1 MRKISGTFILL
12 LGIMPLFALSA
23 FGGGGFGSA
32 ISFEV
37 LKSDSGFIIQ
47 QLDETGN
54 TVFLQ
59 HVLTNDSGT
68 PVNVSVSSFQ
78 SVEFQ
83 KVDET
88 CKPITLFTNHILVIP
103 YSPVQ
108 ISDLGRYVMLPA
120 LVEFEHPETFE
131 PIEIYFEK
139 YNLLLDDGVN
149 AGFTNAV
156 DFSCDDVYAE
166 MNPRYEHAFDDNLGM
181 QDSGSSS
188 SQAGG
193 QGNQQ
198 QGGGQGNQQQ
208 GGEQENNSQN
218 GPQSGTNLTPQ
229 EQELLQQAEELL
241 SEYEMAAELQNAPVN
256 PTERPYLVEQ
266 NTEQFRDEIR
276 ERMQIQEQLMQQL
289 QQNSDF
295 QNFDEQLSNE
305 GLTQQPPSLSMSDD
319 ETLLSVP
326 YENDDMSAA
335 ISAEFQNG
343 QITNVLLERPSDEI
357 ESNLLW
363 IIPLII
369 GVIAVAVF
377 ISMKLPKK
385 KSIIQTPMIVKNDN
399 YTISYVDLTREMLT
413 EAQQMYDEDLFKDA
427 HEKLSQSIRFY
438 YSNRFSTGTE
448 ITNMDALQLLRK
460 ENIPEFD
467 SILDYLSMCEMIEFA
482 KNPTERKRFFSA
494 IERFSQIIE

>member
-1 MRKISGTFILL
+1 MGLI
-12 LGIMPLFALSA
+12 PLFGLPA
-23 FGGGGFGSA
+23 FAGGGFVA
-32 ISFEV
+32 AKTPEV
-37 LKSDSGFIIQ
+37 LTTDSGFIIQ
-47 QLDETGN
+47 SVNEAEN
-54 TVFLQ
+54 SVFMQ
-59 HVLTNDSGT
+59 HVLINDSGT
-68 PVNVSVSSFQ
+68 PVNVSVSSYASANFL
-78 SVEFQ
+78 
-83 KVDET
+83 KIDET
-88 CKPITLFTNHILVIP
+88 CKPQTLFTNHILVIP

-108 ISDLGRYVMLPA
+108 IADLGRYVMLPA
-120 LVEFEHPETFE
+120 LVEFEHPETFDQ
-131 PIEIYFEK
+131 IEIFFEK
-139 YNLLLDDGVN
+139 YGLLLDDGEN
-149 AGFTNAV
+149 TGFTNSV
-156 DFSCDDVYAE
+156 DFSCDDVYIS
-166 MNPRYEHAFDDNLGM
+166 MNPRYDNLFQENLTM
-181 QDSGSSS
+181 QSQSSSS
-188 SQAGG
+188 SQNGA
-193 QGNQQ
+193 QQ
-198 QGGGQGNQQQ
+198 NGAQQ
-208 GGEQENNSQN
+208 NSQ
-218 GPQSGTNLTPQ
+218 QSGTNLTPQ
-229 EQELLQQAEELL
+229 EQELLQQADELL
-241 SEYEMAAELQNAPVN
+241 REYQMAAELQNSPLD
-256 PTERPYLVEQ
+256 PTERPFLVEQ

-276 ERMQIQEQLMQQL
+276 EQMQMQEQLMQQL
-289 QQNSDF
+289 QQNPDF

-326 YENDDMSAA
+326 YENDNMSAA

-369 GVIAVAVF
+369 GVIAVAIF

-467 SILDYLSMCEMIEFA
+467 SILDYLGMCEMIEFA
-482 KNPTERKRFFSA
+482 KNPTERKKFFSA

>member
-1 MRKISGTFILL
+1 MGLI
-12 LGIMPLFALSA
+12 PLFGLPA
-23 FGGGGFGSA
+23 FAGGGFVA
-32 ISFEV
+32 AKTPEV
-37 LKSDSGFIIQ
+37 LTTDSGFIIQ
-47 QLDETGN
+47 SVNEAEN
-54 TVFLQ
+54 SVFMQ
-59 HVLTNDSGT
+59 HVLINDSGT
-68 PVNVSVSSFQ
+68 PVNVSVSSYASANFL
-78 SVEFQ
+78 
-83 KVDET
+83 KIDET
-88 CKPITLFTNHILVIP
+88 CKPQTLFTNHILVIP

-108 ISDLGRYVMLPA
+108 IADLGRYVMLPA
-120 LVEFEHPETFE
+120 LVEFEHPETFDQ
-131 PIEIYFEK
+131 IEIFFEK
-139 YNLLLDDGVN
+139 YGLLLDDGEN
-149 AGFTNAV
+149 TGFTNSV
-156 DFSCDDVYAE
+156 DFSCDDVYIS
-166 MNPRYEHAFDDNLGM
+166 MNPRYDNLFQENLTM
-181 QDSGSSS
+181 QSQSSSS
-188 SQAGG
+188 SQNGA
-193 QGNQQ
+193 Q
-198 QGGGQGNQQQ
+198 
-208 GGEQENNSQN
+208 QN
-218 GPQSGTNLTPQ
+218 GAQQNGQQSGTNLTPQ
-229 EQELLQQAEELL
+229 EQELLQQADELL
-241 SEYEMAAELQNAPVN
+241 REYQMAAELQNSPLD
-256 PTERPYLVEQ
+256 PTERPFLVEQ

-276 ERMQIQEQLMQQL
+276 EQMQMQEQLMQQL
-289 QQNSDF
+289 QQNPDF

-326 YENDDMSAA
+326 YENDDMSAT

-357 ESNLLW
+357 ESDLLW
-363 IIPLII
+363 IISLII

-467 SILDYLSMCEMIEFA
+467 SILDYLGMCEMIEFA

>member
-1 MRKISGTFILL
+1 MLWLI
-12 LGIMPLFALSA
+12 PLFGLPA
-23 FGGGGFGSA
+23 FAGGGFVA
-32 ISFEV
+32 AKTPEV
-37 LKSDSGFIIQ
+37 LTTDSGFIIQ
-47 QLDETGN
+47 SVNEAEN
-54 TVFLQ
+54 SVFMQ
-59 HVLTNDSGT
+59 HVLINDSGT
-68 PVNVSVSSFQ
+68 PVNVSVSSYASANFL
-78 SVEFQ
+78 
-83 KVDET
+83 KIDET
-88 CKPITLFTNHILVIP
+88 CKPQTLFTNHILVIP

-108 ISDLGRYVMLPA
+108 IADLGRYVMLPA
-120 LVEFEHPETFE
+120 LVEFEHPETFDQ
-131 PIEIYFEK
+131 IEIFFEK
-139 YNLLLDDGVN
+139 YGLLLDDGEN
-149 AGFTNAV
+149 TGFTNSV
-156 DFSCDDVYAE
+156 DFSCDDVYIS
-166 MNPRYEHAFDDNLGM
+166 MNPRYDNLFQENLTM
-181 QDSGSSS
+181 QSQSSSS
-188 SQAGG
+188 SQNGG
-193 QGNQQ
+193 QQNGAQQ
-198 QGGGQGNQQQ
+198 NGAQQNGAQ
-208 GGEQENNSQN
+208 QN
-218 GPQSGTNLTPQ
+218 GPQNGQQSGTNLTPQ
-229 EQELLQQAEELL
+229 EQELLQQADELL
-241 SEYEMAAELQNAPVN
+241 REYQMAAELQNSPLD
-256 PTERPYLVEQ
+256 PTERPFLVEQ

-276 ERMQIQEQLMQQL
+276 EQMQMQEQLMQQL
-289 QQNSDF
+289 QQNPDF

-369 GVIAVAVF
+369 GVIAVAIF

-385 KSIIQTPMIVKNDN
+385 KSIIQTPMMVKNDN

-482 KNPTERKRFFSA
+482 KNPTERKKFFSA

>member
-1 MRKISGTFILL
+1 MGLI
-12 LGIMPLFALSA
+12 PLFGLPA
-23 FGGGGFGSA
+23 FAGGGFVA
-32 ISFEV
+32 AKTPEV
-37 LKSDSGFIIQ
+37 LTTDSGFIIQ
-47 QLDETGN
+47 SVNEAEN
-54 TVFLQ
+54 SVFMQ
-59 HVLTNDSGT
+59 HVLINDSGT
-68 PVNVSVSSFQ
+68 PVNVSVSSYASANFL
-78 SVEFQ
+78 
-83 KVDET
+83 KIDET
-88 CKPITLFTNHILVIP
+88 CKPQTLFTNHILVIP

-108 ISDLGRYVMLPA
+108 IADLGRYVMLPA
-120 LVEFEHPETFE
+120 LVEFEHPETLDQ
-131 PIEIYFEK
+131 IEIFFEK
-139 YNLLLDDGVN
+139 YGLLLDDGEN
-149 AGFTNAV
+149 TGFTNSV
-156 DFSCDDVYAE
+156 DFSCDDVYIS
-166 MNPRYEHAFDDNLGM
+166 MNPRYDNLFQENLTM
-181 QDSGSSS
+181 QSQSSSS
-188 SQAGG
+188 SQNGA
-193 QGNQQ
+193 Q
-198 QGGGQGNQQQ
+198 
-208 GGEQENNSQN
+208 QN
-218 GPQSGTNLTPQ
+218 GAQQNGQQSGTNLTPQ
-229 EQELLQQAEELL
+229 EQELLQQADELL
-241 SEYEMAAELQNAPVN
+241 REYQMAAELQNSPLD
-256 PTERPYLVEQ
+256 PTERPFLVEQ

-276 ERMQIQEQLMQQL
+276 EQMQMQEQLMQQL
-289 QQNSDF
+289 QQNPDF

-326 YENDDMSAA
+326 YENDDMSAT

-357 ESNLLW
+357 ESDLLW
-363 IIPLII
+363 IISLII

-460 ENIPEFD
+460 ENIPEFN
-467 SILDYLSMCEMIEFA
+467 SILDYLGMCEMIEFA

-494 IERFSQIIE
+494 IESFSQIIE

>member
-1 MRKISGTFILL
+1 MGLI
-12 LGIMPLFALSA
+12 PLFGLPA
-23 FGGGGFGSA
+23 FAGGGFVA
-32 ISFEV
+32 AKTLEV
-37 LKSDSGFIIQ
+37 LTTDSGFIIQ
-47 QLDETGN
+47 SVNEAEN
-54 TVFLQ
+54 SVFMQ
-59 HVLTNDSGT
+59 HVLINDSGT
-68 PVNVSVSSFQ
+68 PVNVSVSSYASANFL
-78 SVEFQ
+78 
-83 KVDET
+83 KIDET
-88 CKPITLFTNHILVIP
+88 CKPQTLFTNHILVIP

-108 ISDLGRYVMLPA
+108 IADLGRYVMLPA
-120 LVEFEHPETFE
+120 LVEFEHPETLDQ
-131 PIEIYFEK
+131 IEIFFEK
-139 YNLLLDDGVN
+139 YGLLLDDGEN
-149 AGFTNAV
+149 TGFTNSV
-156 DFSCDDVYAE
+156 DFSCDDVYIS
-166 MNPRYEHAFDDNLGM
+166 MNPRYDNLFQENLTM
-181 QDSGSSS
+181 QSQSSSS
-188 SQAGG
+188 SQNGA
-193 QGNQQ
+193 Q
-198 QGGGQGNQQQ
+198 
-208 GGEQENNSQN
+208 QN
-218 GPQSGTNLTPQ
+218 GAQQNGQQSGTNLTPQ
-229 EQELLQQAEELL
+229 EQELLQQADELL
-241 SEYEMAAELQNAPVN
+241 REYQMAAELQNSPLD
-256 PTERPYLVEQ
+256 PTERPFLVEQ

-276 ERMQIQEQLMQQL
+276 EQMQMQEQLMQQL
-289 QQNSDF
+289 QQNPDF

-326 YENDDMSAA
+326 YENDDMSAT

-363 IIPLII
+363 IISLII

-460 ENIPEFD
+460 ENIPEFN
-467 SILDYLSMCEMIEFA
+467 SILDYLGMCEMIEFA

-494 IERFSQIIE
+494 IESFSQIIE

>member
-1 MRKISGTFILL
+1 MGLI
-12 LGIMPLFALSA
+12 PLFGLPA
-23 FGGGGFGSA
+23 FAGGGFVA
-32 ISFEV
+32 AKTPEV
-37 LKSDSGFIIQ
+37 LTTDSGFIIQ
-47 QLDETGN
+47 SVNEAEN
-54 TVFLQ
+54 SVFMQ
-59 HVLTNDSGT
+59 HVLINDSGT
-68 PVNVSVSSFQ
+68 PVNVSVSSYASANFL
-78 SVEFQ
+78 
-83 KVDET
+83 KIDET
-88 CKPITLFTNHILVIP
+88 CKPQTLFTNHILVIP

-108 ISDLGRYVMLPA
+108 IADLGRYVMLPA
-120 LVEFEHPETFE
+120 LVEFEHPETFDQ
-131 PIEIYFEK
+131 IEIFFEK
-139 YNLLLDDGVN
+139 YGLLLDDGEN
-149 AGFTNAV
+149 TGFTNSV
-156 DFSCDDVYAE
+156 DFSCDDVYIS
-166 MNPRYEHAFDDNLGM
+166 MNPRYDNLFQENLTM
-181 QDSGSSS
+181 QSQSSSS
-188 SQAGG
+188 SQNGA
-193 QGNQQ
+193 Q
-198 QGGGQGNQQQ
+198 
-208 GGEQENNSQN
+208 QN
-218 GPQSGTNLTPQ
+218 GAQQNGAQQNGAQQNSLQNGQQSGTNLTPQ
-229 EQELLQQAEELL
+229 EQELLQQADELL
-241 SEYEMAAELQNAPVN
+241 REYQMAAELQNSPLD
-256 PTERPYLVEQ
+256 PTERPFLVEQ

-276 ERMQIQEQLMQQL
+276 EQMQMQEQLMQQL
-289 QQNSDF
+289 QQNPDF

-343 QITNVLLERPSDEI
+343 QITNILLERPSDEI

-369 GVIAVAVF
+369 GIIAVTML
-377 ISMKLPKK
+377 ISKKLPKK

-467 SILDYLSMCEMIEFA
+467 SILDYLGMCEMIEFA

-494 IERFSQIIE
+494 IESFSQIIE

>member
-1 MRKISGTFILL
+1 MRKSFYLFII
-12 LGIMPLFALSA
+12 LGIIPLFGLSA
-23 FGGGGFGSA
+23 FAGGGFVA
-32 ISFEV
+32 AKTPEV
-37 LKSDSGFIIQ
+37 LTTDSSFIIQ
-47 QLDETGN
+47 SINEDEN
-54 TVFLQ
+54 SVFMQ
-59 HVLTNDSGT
+59 HVLINDSGT
-68 PVNVSVSSFQ
+68 PVNISVSSYTGANFL
-78 SVEFQ
+78 
-83 KVDET
+83 KIDET
-88 CKPITLFTNHILVIP
+88 CKPQTLFTNHILVIP
-103 YSPVQ
+103 YSP
-108 ISDLGRYVMLPA
+108 IKTADLGRYVMLPA

-131 PIEIYFEK
+131 QIKIFFEK
-139 YNLLLDDGVN
+139 YSLLLDDGEN
-149 AGFTNAV
+149 TGFTNSV
-156 DFSCDDVYAE
+156 DFSCDDVYIS
-166 MNPRYEHAFDDNLGM
+166 MNPRYDNLFQENLTM
-181 QDSGSSS
+181 QSQSSSS
-188 SQAGG
+188 SQNGS
-193 QGNQQ
+193 QQ
-198 QGGGQGNQQQ
+198 
-208 GGEQENNSQN
+208 NSPQN
-218 GPQSGTNLTPQ
+218 GQQSGANLTPQ
-229 EQELLQQAEELL
+229 EQELLQQADELL
-241 SEYEMAAELQNAPVN
+241 REYQMASELQNSPLD
-256 PTERPYLVEQ
+256 PTERPFLVEQ

-276 ERMQIQEQLMQQL
+276 EQMQMQEQLMQQL
-289 QQNSDF
+289 QQNPDF

-326 YENDDMSAA
+326 YENDDMSAT

-363 IIPLII
+363 IISLII

-460 ENIPEFD
+460 ENIPEFN
-467 SILDYLSMCEMIEFA
+467 SILDYLGMCEMIEFA

-494 IERFSQIIE
+494 IESFSQIIE

>member
-1 MRKISGTFILL
+1 MGLI
-12 LGIMPLFALSA
+12 PLFGLPA
-23 FGGGGFGSA
+23 FAGGGFVA
-32 ISFEV
+32 AKTPEV
-37 LKSDSGFIIQ
+37 LTTDSGFIIQ
-47 QLDETGN
+47 SVNEAEN
-54 TVFLQ
+54 SVFMQ
-59 HVLTNDSGT
+59 HVLINDSGT
-68 PVNVSVSSFQ
+68 PVNVSVSSYASANFL
-78 SVEFQ
+78 
-83 KVDET
+83 KIDET
-88 CKPITLFTNHILVIP
+88 CKPQTLFTNHILVIP

-108 ISDLGRYVMLPA
+108 IADLGRYVMLPA
-120 LVEFEHPETFE
+120 LVEFEHPETFDQ
-131 PIEIYFEK
+131 IEIFFEK
-139 YNLLLDDGVN
+139 YGLLLDDGEN
-149 AGFTNAV
+149 TGFTNSV
-156 DFSCDDVYAE
+156 DFSCDDVYIS
-166 MNPRYEHAFDDNLGM
+166 MNPRYDNLFQENLTM
-181 QDSGSSS
+181 QSQSSSS
-188 SQAGG
+188 SQ
-193 QGNQQ
+193 
-198 QGGGQGNQQQ
+198 
-208 GGEQENNSQN
+208 NSAQQN
-218 GPQSGTNLTPQ
+218 GAQQNGQQSGTNLTPQ
-229 EQELLQQAEELL
+229 EQELLQQADELL
-241 SEYEMAAELQNAPVN
+241 REYQMAAELQNSPLD
-256 PTERPYLVEQ
+256 PTERPFLVEQ

-276 ERMQIQEQLMQQL
+276 EQMQMQEQLMQQL
-289 QQNSDF
+289 QQNPDF

-305 GLTQQPPSLSMSDD
+305 GLTQQPPSLSISDD

-357 ESNLLW
+357 ESDLLW
-363 IIPLII
+363 IISLII

-467 SILDYLSMCEMIEFA
+467 SILDYLGMCEMIEFA

-494 IERFSQIIE
+494 IESFSQIIE

>member
-1 MRKISGTFILL
+1 MGLI
-12 LGIMPLFALSA
+12 PLFGLPA
-23 FGGGGFGSA
+23 FAGGGFVA
-32 ISFEV
+32 AKTPEV
-37 LKSDSGFIIQ
+37 LTTDSGFIIQ
-47 QLDETGN
+47 SVNEAEN
-54 TVFLQ
+54 SVFMQ
-59 HVLTNDSGT
+59 HVLINDSGT
-68 PVNVSVSSFQ
+68 PVNVSVSSYASANFL
-78 SVEFQ
+78 
-83 KVDET
+83 KIDET
-88 CKPITLFTNHILVIP
+88 CKPQTLFTNHILVIP

-108 ISDLGRYVMLPA
+108 IADLGRYVMLPA
-120 LVEFEHPETFE
+120 LVEFEHPETLDQ
-131 PIEIYFEK
+131 IEIFFEK
-139 YNLLLDDGVN
+139 YGLLLDDGEN
-149 AGFTNAV
+149 TGFTNSV
-156 DFSCDDVYAE
+156 DFSCDDVYIS
-166 MNPRYEHAFDDNLGM
+166 MNPRYDNLFQENLTM
-181 QDSGSSS
+181 QSQSSSS
-188 SQAGG
+188 SQ
-193 QGNQQ
+193 
-198 QGGGQGNQQQ
+198 
-208 GGEQENNSQN
+208 NSAQQN
-218 GPQSGTNLTPQ
+218 GAQQNGQQSGTNLTPQ
-229 EQELLQQAEELL
+229 EQELLQQADELL
-241 SEYEMAAELQNAPVN
+241 REYQMAAELQNSPLD
-256 PTERPYLVEQ
+256 PTERPFLVEQ

-276 ERMQIQEQLMQQL
+276 EQMQMQEQLMQQL
-289 QQNSDF
+289 QQNPDF

-326 YENDDMSAA
+326 YENDDMSAT

-357 ESNLLW
+357 ESDLLW
-363 IIPLII
+363 IISLII

-460 ENIPEFD
+460 ENIPEFN
-467 SILDYLSMCEMIEFA
+467 SILDYLGMCEMIEFA

-494 IERFSQIIE
+494 IESFSQIIE

>member
-1 MRKISGTFILL
+1 MGLI
-12 LGIMPLFALSA
+12 PLFGLPA
-23 FGGGGFGSA
+23 FAGGGFVA
-32 ISFEV
+32 AKTLEV
-37 LKSDSGFIIQ
+37 LTTDSGFIIQ
-47 QLDETGN
+47 SVNEAEN
-54 TVFLQ
+54 SVFMQ
-59 HVLTNDSGT
+59 HVLINDSGT
-68 PVNVSVSSFQ
+68 PVNVSVSSYASANFL
-78 SVEFQ
+78 
-83 KVDET
+83 KIDET
-88 CKPITLFTNHILVIP
+88 CKPQTLFTNHILVIP
-103 YSPVQ
+103 YSPVK
-108 ISDLGRYVMLPA
+108 IADLGRYVMLPA
-120 LVEFEHPETFE
+120 LVEFEHPETLDQ
-131 PIEIYFEK
+131 IEIFFEK
-139 YNLLLDDGVN
+139 YGLLLDDGEN
-149 AGFTNAV
+149 TGFTNSV
-156 DFSCDDVYAE
+156 DFSCDDVYIS
-166 MNPRYEHAFDDNLGM
+166 MNPRYDNLFQENLTM
-181 QDSGSSS
+181 QSQSSSS
-188 SQAGG
+188 SQNGA
-193 QGNQQ
+193 Q
-198 QGGGQGNQQQ
+198 
-208 GGEQENNSQN
+208 QN
-218 GPQSGTNLTPQ
+218 GAQQNGQQSGTNLTPQ
-229 EQELLQQAEELL
+229 EQELLQQADELL
-241 SEYEMAAELQNAPVN
+241 REYQMAAELQNSPLD
-256 PTERPYLVEQ
+256 PTERPFLVEQ

-276 ERMQIQEQLMQQL
+276 EQMQMQEQLMQQL
-289 QQNSDF
+289 QQNPDF

-326 YENDDMSAA
+326 YENDDMSAT

-363 IIPLII
+363 IISLII

-460 ENIPEFD
+460 ENIPEFN
-467 SILDYLSMCEMIEFA
+467 SILDYLGMCEMIEFA

-494 IERFSQIIE
+494 IESFSQIIE

>member
-1 MRKISGTFILL
+1 MGLI
-12 LGIMPLFALSA
+12 PLFGLPA
-23 FGGGGFGSA
+23 FAGGGFVA
-32 ISFEV
+32 AKTPEV
-37 LKSDSGFIIQ
+37 LTTDSGFIIQ
-47 QLDETGN
+47 SVNEAEN
-54 TVFLQ
+54 SVFMQ
-59 HVLTNDSGT
+59 HVLINDSGT
-68 PVNVSVSSFQ
+68 PVNVSVSSYAGANFL
-78 SVEFQ
+78 
-83 KVDET
+83 KIDET
-88 CKPITLFTNHILVIP
+88 CKPQTLFTNHILVIP

-108 ISDLGRYVMLPA
+108 IADLGRYVMLPA
-120 LVEFEHPETFE
+120 LVEFEHPETLDQ
-131 PIEIYFEK
+131 IEIFFEK
-139 YNLLLDDGVN
+139 YGLLLDDGEN
-149 AGFTNAV
+149 TGFTNSV
-156 DFSCDDVYAE
+156 DFSCDDVYIS
-166 MNPRYEHAFDDNLGM
+166 MNPRYDNLFQENLTM
-181 QDSGSSS
+181 QSQSSSS
-188 SQAGG
+188 SQNGA
-193 QGNQQ
+193 Q
-198 QGGGQGNQQQ
+198 
-208 GGEQENNSQN
+208 QN
-218 GPQSGTNLTPQ
+218 GAQQNGQQSGTNLTPQ
-229 EQELLQQAEELL
+229 EQELLQQADELL
-241 SEYEMAAELQNAPVN
+241 REYQMAAELQNSPLD
-256 PTERPYLVEQ
+256 PTERPFLVEQ

-276 ERMQIQEQLMQQL
+276 EQMQMQEQLMQQL
-289 QQNSDF
+289 QQNPDF

-326 YENDDMSAA
+326 YENDDMSAT

-369 GVIAVAVF
+369 GVIAVAIF

-467 SILDYLSMCEMIEFA
+467 SILDYLGMCEMIEFA
-482 KNPTERKRFFSA
+482 KNPTERKKFFSA

>member
-1 MRKISGTFILL
+1 MGLI
-12 LGIMPLFALSA
+12 PLFGLPA
-23 FGGGGFGSA
+23 FAGGGFVA
-32 ISFEV
+32 AKTPEV
-37 LKSDSGFIIQ
+37 LTTDSGFIIQ
-47 QLDETGN
+47 SVNEAEN
-54 TVFLQ
+54 SVFMQ
-59 HVLTNDSGT
+59 HVLINDSGT
-68 PVNVSVSSFQ
+68 PVNVSVSSYASANFL
-78 SVEFQ
+78 
-83 KVDET
+83 KIDET
-88 CKPITLFTNHILVIP
+88 CKPQTLFTIHILVIP
-103 YSPVQ
+103 YSPVK
-108 ISDLGRYVMLPA
+108 IADLGRYVMLPA
-120 LVEFEHPETFE
+120 LVEFEHPETLDQ
-131 PIEIYFEK
+131 IEIFFEK
-139 YNLLLDDGVN
+139 YGLLLDDGEN
-149 AGFTNAV
+149 TGFTNSV
-156 DFSCDDVYAE
+156 DFSCDDVYIS
-166 MNPRYEHAFDDNLGM
+166 MNPRYDNLFQENLTM
-181 QDSGSSS
+181 QSQSCSS
-188 SQAGG
+188 SQNGA
-193 QGNQQ
+193 Q
-198 QGGGQGNQQQ
+198 
-208 GGEQENNSQN
+208 QN
-218 GPQSGTNLTPQ
+218 GAQQNGAQQNGQQSGTNLTPQ
-229 EQELLQQAEELL
+229 EQELLQQADELL
-241 SEYEMAAELQNAPVN
+241 REYQMAAELQNSPLD
-256 PTERPYLVEQ
+256 PTERPFLVEQ

-276 ERMQIQEQLMQQL
+276 EQMQMQEQLMQQL
-289 QQNSDF
+289 QQNPDF

-326 YENDDMSAA
+326 YENDDMSAT

-363 IIPLII
+363 IISLII

-460 ENIPEFD
+460 ENIPEFN
-467 SILDYLSMCEMIEFA
+467 SILDYLGMCEMIEFA

-494 IERFSQIIE
+494 IESFSQIIE

>member
-1 MRKISGTFILL
+1 MRKSFYLFII
-12 LGIMPLFALSA
+12 LGLIPLFGLPA
-23 FGGGGFGSA
+23 FAGGGFVA
-32 ISFEV
+32 AKTPEV
-37 LKSDSGFIIQ
+37 LTTDSGFIIQ
-47 QLDETGN
+47 SVNEAEN
-54 TVFLQ
+54 SVFMQ
-59 HVLTNDSGT
+59 HVLINDSGT
-68 PVNVSVSSFQ
+68 PVNVSVSSYASANFL
-78 SVEFQ
+78 
-83 KVDET
+83 KIDET
-88 CKPITLFTNHILVIP
+88 CKPQTLFTNHILVIP

-108 ISDLGRYVMLPA
+108 IADLGRYVMLPA
-120 LVEFEHPETFE
+120 LVEFEHPETLDQ
-131 PIEIYFEK
+131 IEIFFEK
-139 YNLLLDDGVN
+139 YGLLLDDGEN
-149 AGFTNAV
+149 TGFTNSV
-156 DFSCDDVYAE
+156 DFSCDDVYIS
-166 MNPRYEHAFDDNLGM
+166 MNPRYDNLFQENLTM
-181 QDSGSSS
+181 QSQSSSS
-188 SQAGG
+188 SQNGA
-193 QGNQQ
+193 Q
-198 QGGGQGNQQQ
+198 
-208 GGEQENNSQN
+208 QN
-218 GPQSGTNLTPQ
+218 GAQQNGQQSGTNLTPQ
-229 EQELLQQAEELL
+229 EQELLQQADELL
-241 SEYEMAAELQNAPVN
+241 REYQMAAELQNSPLD
-256 PTERPYLVEQ
+256 PTERPFLVEQ

-276 ERMQIQEQLMQQL
+276 EQMQMQEQLMQQL
-289 QQNSDF
+289 QQNPDF

-326 YENDDMSAA
+326 YENDDMSAT

-363 IIPLII
+363 IISLII

-460 ENIPEFD
+460 ENIPEFN
-467 SILDYLSMCEMIEFA
+467 SILDYLGMCEMIEFA

-494 IERFSQIIE
+494 IESFSQIIE